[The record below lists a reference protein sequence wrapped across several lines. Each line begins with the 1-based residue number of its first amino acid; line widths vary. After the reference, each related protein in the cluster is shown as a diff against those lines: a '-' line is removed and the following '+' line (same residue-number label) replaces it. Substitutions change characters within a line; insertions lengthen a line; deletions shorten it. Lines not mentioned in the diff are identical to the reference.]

1 MSLTSSQAFNSTST
15 VSKLIDARAEIAPQN
30 IAVIDRGEI
39 WTCAELATESRRLAG
54 GLLNLGIGSG
64 DRVGFWLPNIAQYLA
79 LHIACARIGAITIS
93 INTRFRSSEVGDI
106 VERSGC
112 RALVLW
118 PSFKDIAFLD
128 ILAEVDNTQLEQLEF
143 LITYS
148 EGEQETQ
155 LPGRLFS
162 RPTVSYS
169 DLAMSKMFTSDSA
182 TAQSGVVVF
191 TTSGTTAAPKF
202 VLHSQASISHHAHD
216 VASFFG
222 WNVPNTVLLQV
233 LPLCGTF
240 GHAGAMA
247 ALSVGCPMVLMPIFS
262 DHEAVQ
268 LMHLHR
274 ITHCNGSDEMF
285 ARILA
290 VTDDSCP
297 FPLFRSGGYAA
308 FNPLYQDIV
317 VRAHDRGMNLVGL
330 YGMSEIQALYA
341 RQDPKAS
348 VEQRARCGG
357 YLTSAQSWVR
367 VRDPDTGKL
376 LPHGSEGELE
386 VTGPSRM
393 IGYLDDTTATE
404 SVFTSDGFIRSGDLG
419 YTESDGGF
427 VFLGRMGDAIRLGG
441 FLVNPAEIERHI
453 EQHPVVERVQV
464 VAVDTQVGTRA
475 YAFVISSETAPLDED
490 ALLTHCA
497 SGMASFKVPIGVQL
511 LDEFPVTESANGIK
525 IQKSRLREM
534 AYAQLIQDGQ
544 LPDPNSEDP

>member
-1 MSLTSSQAFNSTST
+1 MHT
-15 VSKLIDARAEIAPQN
+15 VSQLIDARADSAPQK
-30 IAVIDRGEI
+30 IAVIDRGGI
-39 WTCAELATESRRLAG
+39 WTYAELAAESRRLAG
-54 GLLNLGIGSG
+54 GLLKLGISSG
-64 DRVGFWLPNIAQYLA
+64 ERVGFWLPNIAQYLT
-79 LHIACARIGAITIS
+79 LHIACARIGAITVS
-93 INTRFRSSEVGDI
+93 INTRYRSSEVGDI
-106 VERSGC
+106 VGRSGC

-128 ILAEVDNTQLEQLEF
+128 ILAEVERTDLEQLEF

-155 LPGRLFS
+155 LPGRLLS
-162 RPTVSYS
+162 QRTVPYS
-169 DLAMSKMFTSDSA
+169 DLARSEMFTGDGA

-222 WNVPNTVLLQV
+222 WNEPDTVLLQV

-247 ALSVGCPMVLMPIFS
+247 ALSAGCPMVLMPAFS

-268 LMHLHR
+268 LMQSHR

-285 ARILA
+285 ARLLA
-290 VTDDSCP
+290 VADDPYP
-297 FPLFRSGGYAA
+297 FPLFRTGGYAA

-317 VRAHDRGMNLVGL
+317 ARAHDRGMNLVGL

-341 RQDPKAS
+341 RQDPLAS
-348 VEQRARCGG
+348 VERRGRCGG
-357 YLTSAQSWVR
+357 YPVSTDSQVR
-367 VRDPDTGKL
+367 VRDPESKEI
-376 LPHGSEGELE
+376 LPHGQVGELE
-386 VTGPSRM
+386 ATGPGRM
-393 IGYLDDTTATE
+393 TGYLDDATATE
-404 SVFTSDGFIRSGDLG
+404 SVFTSDGFVRSGDLG

-441 FLVNPAEIERHI
+441 FLVNPAEIEQHI
-453 EQHPVVERVQV
+453 EQHPAVERVQV
-464 VAVDTQVGTRA
+464 VAVDTQAGTRA
-475 YAFVISSETAPLDED
+475 YAFVIPAENAPLHED
-490 ALLTHCA
+490 ALLAHCA

-511 LDEFPVTESANGIK
+511 LNQFPVTESANGIK

-534 AYAQLIQDGQ
+534 AGARLSRDRQS
-544 LPDPNSEDP
+544 PDIGSIDP

>member
-1 MSLTSSQAFNSTST
+1 MHT
-15 VSKLIDARAEIAPQN
+15 VSQLIDARADIGPQK
-30 IAVIDRGEI
+30 IAVIDRGGI
-39 WTCAELATESRRLAG
+39 WTYAELAAESRRLAG
-54 GLLNLGIGSG
+54 GLLKLGIGSG
-64 DRVGFWLPNIAQYLA
+64 DRVGFWLPNIAQYLT
-79 LHIACARIGAITIS
+79 LHIACARIGAITVS
-93 INTRFRSSEVGDI
+93 INTRYRSSEVGDI
-106 VERSGC
+106 VGRSGC

-128 ILAEVDNTQLEQLEF
+128 ILAEVDRTDLEQLEF

-148 EGEQETQ
+148 EGQQETQ
-155 LPGRLFS
+155 LPGRLLS
-162 RPTVSYS
+162 QRTVPYS
-169 DLAMSKMFTSDSA
+169 DLARSEMFTGDGA

-222 WNVPNTVLLQV
+222 WNGPNTVLLQV

-317 VRAHDRGMNLVGL
+317 ARAHDRGMNLVGL

-341 RQDPKAS
+341 RQDPLAS
-348 VEQRARCGG
+348 VEQRGRCGG
-357 YLTSAQSWVR
+357 YPASTDSQVR
-367 VRDPDTGKL
+367 VRDPESKEI
-376 LPHGSEGELE
+376 LPHGQVGELE
-386 VTGPSRM
+386 ATGPSRM
-393 IGYLDDTTATE
+393 TGYLDDATATE
-404 SVFTSDGFIRSGDLG
+404 SVFTSDGFVRSGDLG

-441 FLVNPAEIERHI
+441 FLVNPAEIEQHI
-453 EQHPVVERVQV
+453 EQHPAVERVQV
-464 VAVDTQVGTRA
+464 VAVDTHAGTRA
-475 YAFVISSETAPLDED
+475 YAFVIPAENAPLHED
-490 ALLTHCA
+490 ALLAHCA

-511 LDEFPVTESANGIK
+511 LNQFPVTESANGIK

-534 AYAQLIQDGQ
+534 AGARLSRDRQP
-544 LPDPNSEDP
+544 PDIDSIDP